1 MHKHRQ
7 IVALSWQDKKVVS
20 FLSTASHA
28 WQPGNT
34 VDRRIWRKQFPEKVP
49 TIHVHLQ
56 YQEMMRGFD
65 VTDQLRG
72 NYTVQLATY
81 KWWHKA
87 LGFVIDQ
94 LITNCYIIYRD
105 EMELLG
111 LRLLLY
117 MDFQLAITD
126 HLIGDTIKANWRRKK
141 PLPVKFRNRPGCP
154 LCAPDKGTLRRL
166 CVVCGSK

>member
-1 MHKHRQ
+1 MYT
-7 IVALSWQDKKVVS
+7 
-20 FLSTASHA
+20 FSTK
-28 WQPGNT
+28 
-34 VDRRIWRKQFPEKVP
+34 R
-49 TIHVHLQ
+49 
-56 YQEMMRGFD
+56 
-65 VTDQLRG
+65 